1 MSGRTLAGAG
11 SPRVEFGVVRT
22 VPPITRTRVTD
33 EDIRARVDAWK
44 AAHPGF
50 DEGNYPDAFRDDAGE
65 LIEDDEFFAAVDL
78 FALFSTLSK

>member
-1 MSGRTLAGAG
+1 MRA
-11 SPRVEFGVVRT
+11 

-33 EDIRARVDAWK
+33 EHIRSSVNAWK

-50 DEGNYPDAFRDDAGE
+50 DERNFPNAFRDESGE

-78 FALFSTLSK
+78 FALFSTLPE